1 MSRANPI
8 AVSKTLTCSTHSR
21 ALAPECPE
29 SGRAQRREAFI
40 VGVHYSHRPRLSLS
54 AMVGYHATFD
64 DDTKKNIRLAETRE
78 IKGSGNDETEGNI
91 HVHLKPESYLSHY
104 EFKNIRGSMALE

>member
-1 MSRANPI
+1 MRIKFPLLQATLRGVNEKRGSTGRIDQPRGGLGAAGIMSRANPI

-64 DDTKKNIRLAETRE
+64 DDTKKT
-78 IKGSGNDETEGNI
+78 
-91 HVHLKPESYLSHY
+91 
-104 EFKNIRGSMALE
+104 